1 MPTMKDKTE
10 VRVAAVTGAAGGLG
24 LGIARRLAE
33 AGHRVIAID
42 RAARVEAEAALLRAE
57 GLKVEA
63 QVLDIA
69 DEAAVRRMVA
79 DVDARHGRLD
89 ILVNN
94 AGIHPKIDGERNS
107 FLKMS
112 TSQWNEVLGINLTA
126 AFVLCR
132 EIAPLMR
139 RRRWGRIVN
148 MSSRAG
154 RTLVDTAGIH
164 YAAAKAG
171 MIGMTRVIAAEV
183 AGDGITANCIAP
195 GRIASPMTDQGSEAQ
210 RALLVAR
217 IPVGR
222 IGTPAEIGH
231 VVEFLVS
238 EESGYLTG
246 TVIDVNGGTFMC

>member
-1 MPTMKDKTE
+1 MNNE
-10 VRVAAVTGAAGGLG
+10 QQRVAAVTGAAGGLG
-24 LGIARRLAE
+24 LGIAQRLAR
-33 AGHRVIAID
+33 AGYRVVAID
-42 RAARVEAEAALLRAE
+42 RAAHVEQATQGLRDE
-57 GLKVEA
+57 GLKV
-63 QVLDIA
+63 QPVVLDIA
-69 DEAAVRRMVA
+69 DEEAVRRMVA
-79 DVDARHGRLD
+79 EVDARHGRFD

-107 FLKMS
+107 FLKM
-112 TSQWNEVLGINLTA
+112 TTAQWNEVIGINLTA

-132 EIAPLMR
+132 EVAPLMR

-154 RTLVDTAGIH
+154 RTLVETAGIH

-171 MIGMTRVIAAEV
+171 MIGMTRIIASEV
-183 AGDGITANCIAP
+183 SGDGITANCIAP
-195 GRIASPMTDQGSEAQ
+195 GRIESPMTSQGSDAQ
-210 RALLVAR
+210 RAMLVGR

-222 IGTPAEIGH
+222 IGTPDEIGH

-238 EESGYLTG
+238 EDSGYLTG

>member
-1 MPTMKDKTE
+1 MEHKE
-10 VRVAAVTGAAGGLG
+10 QRVAAVTGAAGGLG
-24 LGIARRLAE
+24 LGIAQRLAR
-33 AGHRVIAID
+33 AGCRVIAID
-42 RAARVEAEAALLRAE
+42 RARQVEEAADALRGQGLRAQA
-57 GLKVEA
+57 V
-63 QVLDIA
+63 VLDIA
-69 DEAAVRRMVA
+69 DEAAVKKMVA
-79 DVDARHGRLD
+79 DVDAQYGRFD

-107 FLKMS
+107 FLKM
-112 TSQWNEVLGINLTA
+112 TTAQWNEVLGVNLTA

-132 EIAPLMR
+132 EVAPLMR
-139 RRRWGRIVN
+139 RRKWGRIVN

-171 MIGMTRVIAAEV
+171 MIGMTRIIASEV
-183 AGDGITANCIAP
+183 AADGITANCIAP
-195 GRIASPMTDQGSEAQ
+195 GRIESPMTTQGSEAQ
-210 RALLVAR
+210 RAMLVGR

-222 IGTPAEIGH
+222 IGTPDEIGH

-238 EESGYLTG
+238 EDSGYLTG

>member
-1 MPTMKDKTE
+1 MASKHSE
-10 VRVAAVTGAAGGLG
+10 QRVAAVTGAAGGLG
-24 LGIARRLAE
+24 LGIVRRLAQ

-42 RAARVEAEAALLRAE
+42 RAPHVEREAAHLRDE
-57 GLKVEA
+57 GLDV
-63 QVLDIA
+63 QPMLLDIA
-69 DEAAVRRMVA
+69 DEAAIRAMVA

-107 FLKMS
+107 FLRM
-112 TSQWNEVLGINLTA
+112 TTAQWNEVIGINLTA

-132 EIAPLMR
+132 EVAPLMQ

-171 MIGMTRVIAAEV
+171 MIGMTRIIAAEV

-195 GRIASPMTDQGSEAQ
+195 GRIASPMTDQGSDAQ
-210 RALLVAR
+210 RAMLVGR

-222 IGTPAEIGH
+222 IGTPDEIGH
-231 VVEFLVS
+231 VVEFLAS
-238 EESGYLTG
+238 EDSGYLTG

>member
-1 MPTMKDKTE
+1 MDSKTT
-10 VRVAAVTGAAGGLG
+10 RVAAVTGAAGGLG
-24 LGIARRLAE
+24 LGIAAWLGR
-33 AGHRVIAID
+33 AGYQVIAID
-42 RAARVEAEAALLRAE
+42 RAPHVEREAEALRRE
-57 GLKVEA
+57 GLKVDA
-63 QVLDIA
+63 VVLDVA
-69 DEAAVRRMVA
+69 DEDAVRRMVA

-107 FLKMS
+107 FLKM
-112 TSQWNEVLGINLTA
+112 TTPQWNEVIGVNLTA

-132 EIAPLMR
+132 EVAPLMR
-139 RRRWGRIVN
+139 RHKWGRIVN

-171 MIGMTRVIAAEV
+171 MIGMTRIIAAEV
-183 AGDGITANCIAP
+183 AADGITANCIAP
-195 GRIASPMTDQGSEAQ
+195 GRISSPMTDQGSDAQ
-210 RALLVAR
+210 RAMLVGR

-222 IGTPAEIGH
+222 IGTPDEIGH

-238 EESGYLTG
+238 EDSGYLTG
-246 TVIDVNGGTFMC
+246 TVIDVNGGTYMC

>member
-1 MPTMKDKTE
+1 MNSKQQ
-10 VRVAAVTGAAGGLG
+10 RVAAVTGAAGGLG
-24 LGIARRLAE
+24 LGIAQRLAR
-33 AGHRVIAID
+33 AGYQVVAID
-42 RAARVEAEAALLRAE
+42 RAPQVEQATQPLRDE
-57 GLKVEA
+57 GLKVQA
-63 QVLDIA
+63 VVLDIA
-69 DEAAVRRMVA
+69 DEEAVRRMVA
-79 DVDARHGRLD
+79 DVDARYGRFD

-107 FLKMS
+107 FLKM
-112 TSQWNEVLGINLTA
+112 TTLQWNEVIGINLTA

-132 EIAPLMR
+132 EVAPLMR
-139 RRRWGRIVN
+139 RQKWGRIVN

-154 RTLVDTAGIH
+154 RTLVETAGIH

-171 MIGMTRVIAAEV
+171 MIGMTRIIASEV

-195 GRIASPMTDQGSEAQ
+195 GRIESPMTTQGSDAQ
-210 RALLVAR
+210 RAMLVGR

-222 IGTPAEIGH
+222 IGTPDEIGH

-238 EESGYLTG
+238 EDSGYLTG

>member
-1 MPTMKDKTE
+1 MNSKQQ
-10 VRVAAVTGAAGGLG
+10 RVAAVTGAAGGLG
-24 LGIARRLAE
+24 LGIAQRLAR
-33 AGHRVIAID
+33 AGYQVVAID
-42 RAARVEAEAALLRAE
+42 RAPQVEQATQPLRDE
-57 GLKVEA
+57 GLKVQA
-63 QVLDIA
+63 VVLDIA
-69 DEAAVRRMVA
+69 DEEAVRRMVA
-79 DVDARHGRLD
+79 DVDARYGRFD

-107 FLKMS
+107 FLKM
-112 TSQWNEVLGINLTA
+112 TTPQWNEVIGINLTA

-132 EIAPLMR
+132 EVAPLMR
-139 RRRWGRIVN
+139 RQKWGRIVN

-154 RTLVDTAGIH
+154 RTLVETAGIH

-171 MIGMTRVIAAEV
+171 MIGMTRIIASEV

-195 GRIASPMTDQGSEAQ
+195 GRIESPMTTQGSDAQ
-210 RALLVAR
+210 RAMLVGR

-222 IGTPAEIGH
+222 IGTPDEIGH

-238 EESGYLTG
+238 ESSGYLTG